1 MFVCTTCRD
10 PEHGRVTDPPF
21 EGPVGGS
28 FSHRSRLIR
37 PASHGLRATS
47 LGHSERFL
55 GVSLGRVI
63 QVGSE
68 KRRAYV
74 MLAFTLA
81 AICLFI
87 VYRLVP
93 VLCTGFVAI
102 TATMIGVVLARRTRL
117 LERLILTM
125 SCDRAGTY
133 RKLTRAER
141 RAIAARLSIA
151 LKRTELRSLFPTVAD
166 RADHIAEMIII

>member
-68 KRRAYV
+68 QRKAYV
-74 MLAFTLA
+74 MLASPSP
-81 AICLFI
+81 LFASLSFI
-87 VYRLVP
+87 AWCQSCVR
-93 VLCTGFVAI
+93 VL
-102 TATMIGVVLARRTRL
+102 
-117 LERLILTM
+117 
-125 SCDRAGTY
+125 
-133 RKLTRAER
+133 
-141 RAIAARLSIA
+141 
-151 LKRTELRSLFPTVAD
+151 
-166 RADHIAEMIII
+166 